1 MILDTFFNES
11 NLFGSEAVNENYVDQ
26 IEAIPLSENEHP
38 VDACFRLTLENEQ
51 NWYNI
56 FNTIAVS
63 EMAFLESHGEDDV
76 MYEAVDVKK
85 IANTVVQWIQTQFAK
100 LKGVFEKAI
109 KSISDAINMDK
120 KLIKAI
126 DEKKINLNQ
135 NVKLAAGRKVWV
147 GKVEPGEVPD
157 AISDKIIESTNKYI
171 LLKASQGKKTISGKK
186 KEWSENKAAIMGSTR
201 AKILNT
207 IGNFSGSTCEAKD
220 FPKRLSECMLSEVPE
235 GQLFTLKTFYDMIK
249 SGKSK
254 SEISKAFSKIKKSFN
269 DSIKEAKDIQKA
281 ADKSGKDYELIVDI
295 CGLKTEVIKTQISML
310 TSASGSVIR
319 AVGVDYATA
328 RAALKNA
335 LGSSKKDKDEED
347 KIKAVGESAIEED
360 IICTII

>member
-63 EMAFLESHGEDDV
+63 EMAFLESHGENDV

-135 NVKLAAGRKVWV
+135 KVKLGAGRKLWV
-147 GKVEPGEVPD
+147 GKVEPGEVPE
-157 AISDKIIESTNKYI
+157 AISDKIIDSTNKYT
-171 LLKASQGKKTISGKK
+171 LLKASQGKETISERK

-220 FPKRLSECMLSEVPE
+220 FPKKLSECMLSEVPE
-235 GQLFTLKTFYDMIK
+235 GEPFTLKTFYNTIK

-335 LGSSKKDKDEED
+335 LGSSKKDEEE
-347 KIKAVGESAIEED
+347 KKKAVGESAIEED